1 MSGRCALTQPC
12 ALTSAEKESSFSV
25 RQREERSCSGRSS
38 TQTVCAVVLLREK
51 CSPRRKVV
59 KSRRRTPE
67 VHVLRSI
74 YRDWPS
80 SGRKTGTVRRRGP
93 KMTDDDICTEG
104 TNRHRSRPAALDHW
118 TKHAGARGMLGV
130 NNLRKINA
138 GGEKVW
144 TTAEARGI
152 RLLRGGA
159 RKWKCWPVGPR

>member
-1 MSGRCALTQPC
+1 MNSTARGHLLHLLLTE
-12 ALTSAEKESSFSV
+12 TKIV
-25 RQREERSCSGRSS
+25 
-38 TQTVCAVVLLREK
+38 
-51 CSPRRKVV
+51 
-59 KSRRRTPE
+59 
-67 VHVLRSI
+67 
-74 YRDWPS
+74 
-80 SGRKTGTVRRRGP
+80 GP

-159 RKWKCWPVGPR
+159 REWKCWPVGPR